1 MNIIIFILILLT
13 VFFNTAAKLALKA
26 GMLQIG
32 HFSFTW
38 ENLIPITLK
47 IIASPWIIF
56 GIIIYAGSIGV
67 WLMVLSRIPVSI
79 AYPISSL
86 GYVTSAIAAYYL
98 WGENLT
104 LIRIAGIIVILVGVY
119 MVARN

>member
-1 MNIIIFILILLT
+1 MSLIIFILILLT
-13 VFFNTAAKLALKA
+13 VFFNTAAQIALKA

-32 HFSFTW
+32 HFGFTW
-38 ENLIPITLK
+38 ENFIPITLK

-56 GIIIYAGSIGV
+56 GIIIYAGSVGV